1 MIFFCIS
8 FKWFWVKVFEM
19 EMVGE
24 VFGGINNFLEFRKF
38 CLIVLDSERIL
49 FVLGFIIYLI
59 VLFINLEFKVLEKDI
74 IFFIF
79 GLVICFL
86 SLRIL
91 FRIILG
97 SVRGLLRIWRL
108 KVLLSLSFFIE
119 DLLLNSLVFGLSRDL
134 LIVLIIVI
142 NFLFFGFLIFFLEGF
157 IYFFFIVLIMVNW
170 VLDIGFRNLLFF
182 GL

>member
-74 IFFIF
+74 IFFVF

-86 SLRIL
+86 SLRML

-97 SVRGLLRIWRL
+97 SVRGLLRIWCL
-108 KVLLSLSFFIE
+108 
-119 DLLLNSLVFGLSRDL
+119 
-134 LIVLIIVI
+134 
-142 NFLFFGFLIFFLEGF
+142 
-157 IYFFFIVLIMVNW
+157 
-170 VLDIGFRNLLFF
+170 
-182 GL
+182 